1 MVDGLHGQTARVND
15 FGTLIINIYYEI
27 IYMQIKKNIG
37 YIKKISIF
45 QLQYALLVEVQQWR
59 PTTWTLTRVH
69 CYVSPSVAD
78 CLNRFS
84 TIN

>member
-37 YIKKISIF
+37 YIKKISITVRSPGGGAAMASNY
-45 QLQYALLVEVQQWR
+45 LDSHPGSLL
-59 PTTWTLTRVH
+59 
-69 CYVSPSVAD
+69 C
-78 CLNRFS
+78 
-84 TIN
+84 